1 MPTKLSRLCDGV
13 MEAAWLAAVILVPVF
28 FNIYSS
34 RIFEPD
40 KITLLRSLV
49 LVLLGAWLV
58 KLMDD
63 GGLHWDRLKPE
74 GSKIQYILKF
84 PMILPVVFLTIIYLL
99 ATVFSVTPWVS
110 LLGSYQR
117 LQGTYTT
124 ISYLVIFVALLV
136 QLRRREQVERLITI
150 IVLTSLPIA
159 LYGVLQRYRLDPI
172 PWGGDTA
179 ARIASN
185 MGNSIFV
192 AAYLIMVFPLT
203 IGRIIQAFQAILRDE
218 ARIWEQVSRAT
229 IYIFIASLQLI
240 ALYMSGSRGPAL
252 GWMVGCFFLFLLLS
266 LYWNKRWL
274 TLTVIGSAAV
284 LGIFLLIF
292 NLPGGPLQ
300 ALKSSPAIGRF
311 GLLLDA
317 QSNSALVRKYIW
329 QGAVKLVLPHAPL
342 EFPDDRVDTFN
353 AIRPIIG
360 YGPESMYVA
369 YNPFY
374 IPELAQVERRNA
386 SPDRSH
392 NETWD
397 SLVITG
403 VLGIIAYLM
412 VFLSVIYYGLKWIG
426 IIITRQQRALFFWLT
441 LGMGLLAGVGF
452 VLWRGIEYFGVG
464 LPFGILI
471 GLLIYI
477 TLVALI
483 RNLDI
488 PVSRGERLRAFT
500 LVLLIAAIVS
510 HFVEIN
516 FGIAIAA
523 TRTYFWTFAGMLVV
537 IGRILPIYG
546 EYDLSLSPV
555 LVNASEEKN
564 VKGTGKKNL
573 SKKRRIKT
581 GSSEERDGSSGGV
594 ITAILSALVIAI
606 VLSTLGHNYLTNSSG
621 LSSPFSIIWASI
633 TQLPNRNWATSS
645 GVLGLILTTWV
656 AMAVVLASENQLDKA
671 GLPWLKS
678 FGITLGISA
687 GLALL
692 YWLWHAGGLATI
704 ASNTASD
711 LAGVLAQVNRYEW
724 LLGKYYLYMLLLV
737 LFSGVVISLERFTG
751 ERIFTLRGIVSAG
764 VIGLCVL
771 ALAAYSNLRIIQA
784 DIVFKLAEPFSRSA
798 QWPVATMIYNRAN
811 QLAPNEDYYYLFL
824 GRAYLENAKSIQD
837 PSEREELIRQ
847 AETDLRKAQAI
858 NPLNT
863 DHTANLA
870 RLYSLWA
877 SYSEGAT
884 KTEKAEISSNYF
896 SKAVKLSP
904 NNARLWDEW
913 ALLLLNILQRPEDA
927 MERLTRSK
935 EIDPEYHWTYG
946 LLGDYYA
953 QLSRNAVDEPGKID
967 ALQRAAENYSK
978 AFDLPTPGEPQ
989 AKFSYALAL
998 GNTYAQLSIFQA
1010 AIDAYQRAIESAP
1023 AGAEIW
1029 RIEEVIANLYIEMG
1043 DITNAL
1049 IHAQNAMSRAPD
1061 DQKNRFEQLVNQLQQ
1076 STP

>member
-1 MPTKLSRLCDGV
+1 MPTKLSRFCEGV
-13 MEAAWLAAVILVPVF
+13 MEAAWLAAIILVPVF

-49 LVLLGAWLV
+49 LVILGAWLV
-58 KLMDD
+58 KTVDD
-63 GGLHWDRLKPE
+63 GGVVWDGLKPE

-84 PMILPVVFLTIIYLL
+84 PMIVPVGFLAIVYLI

-124 ISYLVIFVALLV
+124 FSYLLIFAALLV
-136 QLRRREQVERLITI
+136 HLRRRAQVERLITAV
-150 IVLTSLPIA
+150 VLTSLPIA
-159 LYGVLQRYRLDPI
+159 LYGVLQKYRLDPI

-192 AAYLIMVFPLT
+192 AAYLIMAFPLT
-203 IGRIIQAFQAILRDE
+203 LGRIIQAFRAILRDE
-218 ARIWEQVSRAT
+218 THVWEQVSRAT
-229 IYIFIASLQLI
+229 VYVFIASLQVI

-252 GWMVGCFFLFLLLS
+252 GWMVGCFFLFLLFS

-274 TLTVIGSAAV
+274 TISVIGMAA
-284 LGIFLLIF
+284 LLAIFLLVF

-300 ALKSSPAIGRF
+300 ALKSSPVIGRF
-311 GLLLDA
+311 GLLLDS

-342 EFPDDRVDTFN
+342 EFPDDRVDAFN
-353 AIRPIIG
+353 AIRPLIG

-403 VLGIIAYLM
+403 VLGIVAYLM
-412 VFLSVIYYGLKWIG
+412 IFLSVIYYGLKWIG
-426 IIITRQQRALFFWLT
+426 IIITRQQRLLFLVLT
-441 LGMGLLAGVGF
+441 LGIGFLAGIGF

-471 GLLIYI
+471 GLLLYI
-477 TLVALI
+477 TLVALFSTFQVPI
-483 RNLDI
+483 T
-488 PVSRGERLRAFT
+488 RGERLRAFT
-500 LVLLIAAIVS
+500 LILLVAAIVS

-516 FGIAIAA
+516 FGIAIASSRA
-523 TRTYFWTFAGMLVV
+523 YFWTFAGMLVV
-537 IGRILPIYG
+537 IGHILPVYG
-546 EYDLSLSPV
+546 EYDLTPSV
-555 LVNASEEKN
+555 ASEITSAEKGVKRANEKN
-564 VKGTGKKNL
+564 PN
-573 SKKRRIKT
+573 KKRRGKT
-581 GSSEERDGSSGGV
+581 GDSGYASVAFGSATPAIV
-594 ITAILSALVIAI
+594 AALLIAIL
-606 VLSTLGHNYLTNSSG
+606 LSTLGYNYFTNSSG
-621 LSSPFSIIWASI
+621 LTSAFSIIWSSI
-633 TQLPNRNWATSS
+633 TQLPNRNYAFSS
-645 GVLGLILTTWV
+645 GILGLILTAWV
-656 AMAVVLASENQLDKA
+656 AMAVVLTSENRIEKP
-671 GLPWLKS
+671 GLSWMKS
-678 FGITLGISA
+678 FGITIGISA
-687 GLALL
+687 FLVLV
-692 YWLWHAGGLATI
+692 YWLWHAGSLAGI
-704 ASNTASD
+704 ASNTATDVS
-711 LAGVLAQVNRYEW
+711 GVLRQVNRYAW
-724 LLGKYYLYMLLLV
+724 LLGKYYLYIFILV
-737 LFSGVVISLERFTG
+737 LLTGLVLSVGRQTVERSYTIRGLVSSVIVL
-751 ERIFTLRGIVSAG
+751 VSA
-764 VIGLCVL
+764 L
-771 ALAAYSNLRIIQA
+771 ALSAFTNLRIVQA

-824 GRAYLENAKSIQD
+824 GRAYLENAKTLQD
-837 PSEREELIRQ
+837 AAEREQLIRN
-847 AETDLRKAQAI
+847 AESDLRKAQAI

-863 DHTANLA
+863 DHSANLA

-877 SYSEGAT
+877 SFSEGSTRA
-884 KTEKAEISSNYF
+884 EKAEISSDYF

-927 MERLTRSK
+927 VELLNRSQ

-953 QLSRNAVDEPGKID
+953 QLSRKATDEPAKAH
-967 ALQRAAENYSK
+967 ALQQAAENYSI

-998 GNTYAQLSIFQA
+998 GNTYAQLLDFPS
-1010 AIDAYQRAIESAP
+1010 AIDAYQRAIEVSP
-1023 AGAEIW
+1023 SGAEIW
-1029 RIEEVIANLYIEMG
+1029 RIEEVIANLFIELG
-1043 DITNAL
+1043 DVPNAL
-1049 IHAQNAMSRAPD
+1049 IHAQSALSHAPD
-1061 DQKNRFEQLVNQLQQ
+1061 DQKSQLEQLISQLQQ
-1076 STP
+1076 SSP